1 MSEKILAKNPQKLIS
16 FASFIKQNNCQMV
29 RFDYDPPFHGTIIV
43 QLVRAIKKVDEW
55 VVKEANEKVLIA
67 QNRFTNEEISIPI
80 DVLARGLR
88 RASRTDKINITNDLD
103 YILISDFDNA
113 QRIIKDVKIL
123 NGWKDYVRQ
132 RLANVLLSRRLDIS
146 AVGTKAIAFYSSIP
160 MVGAHMWSIKGTN
173 EENAK
178 LLTLWL
184 NSTLNLLSMLLYR
197 TETRGA
203 WMVIHSYAMGTYLV
217 LNPEKLT
224 EDERKILLNTFE
236 KIQDISFPC
245 VLEQLRG
252 RFWARVEIDRA
263 ILKVLGF
270 NEQETNQILDYLYP
284 ALTREIEQL
293 KTLMQG

>member
-1 MSEKILAKNPQKLIS
+1 M
-16 FASFIKQNNCQMV
+16 
-29 RFDYDPPFHGTIIV
+29 T
-43 QLVRAIKKVDEW
+43 
-55 VVKEANEKVLIA
+55 NEKVLIA

-80 DVLARGLR
+80 NVLARGLR

-103 YILISDFDNA
+103 YILISDFDNSR
-113 QRIIKDVKIL
+113 RIIKDANIL
-123 NGWKDYVRQ
+123 KEWKDYVKP

-146 AVGTKAIAFYSSIP
+146 AVGTRAIAFYSSIP
-160 MVGAHMWSIKGTN
+160 IVGAHMWSIKETN
-173 EENAK
+173 EKNAR

-184 NSTLNLLSMLLYR
+184 NSTPNLLSMLIYR

-203 WMVIHSYAMGTYLV
+203 WMVIHSYAIGTYLV

-236 KIQDISFPC
+236 KIQDVSFPS
-245 VLEQLRG
+245 VLEQLRNK
-252 RFWARVEIDRA
+252 FWARVEIDRA

-270 NEQETNQILDYLYP
+270 NEQETNQLLDYLYP
-284 ALTREIEQL
+284 ALTKEIEQL